1 MTSHQI
7 LNKHTI
13 IDVFCSPSMQ
23 DCSEKYILAKQIN
36 NSIYIY
42 RTLEALLSFTIYLS
56 TKWKPI
62 ITNVPGA
69 PLTVL
74 IAAFCEDNN
83 SSSSLW
89 AVGSICLINY
99 FKSLAKIHL
108 CYKHFFLQLQKLLE
122 RFPSN

>member
-13 IDVFCSPSMQ
+13 IDVFCSPSMR

-56 TKWKPI
+56 TKLNENLLLQ
-62 ITNVPGA
+62 TYQVP
-69 PLTVL
+69 L
-74 IAAFCEDNN
+74 
-83 SSSSLW
+83 
-89 AVGSICLINY
+89 
-99 FKSLAKIHL
+99 
-108 CYKHFFLQLQKLLE
+108 
-122 RFPSN
+122 